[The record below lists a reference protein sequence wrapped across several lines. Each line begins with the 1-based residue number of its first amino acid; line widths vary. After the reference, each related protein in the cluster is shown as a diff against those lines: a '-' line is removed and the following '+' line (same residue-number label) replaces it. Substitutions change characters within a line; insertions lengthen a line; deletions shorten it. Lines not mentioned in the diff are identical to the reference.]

1 MKRTLGF
8 SVAPA
13 EVQRIENAM
22 SEIRCFMMIGAVY
35 PRAAEGIAAAF
46 QRPDLAETTTDLSA
60 SPALIGPD
68 AVRDLLCHAEW
79 DHLRQSQCPPRQVFC
94 RSKSKP
100 EIGYLQRDL
109 HSF

>member
-1 MKRTLGF
+1 
-8 SVAPA
+8 
-13 EVQRIENAM
+13 
-22 SEIRCFMMIGAVY
+22 MIGAVY
-35 PRAAEGIAAAF
+35 PRASEGIAAAL
-46 QRPDLAETTTDLSA
+46 QRTDLAETTTDLSA

-79 DHLRQSQCPPRQVFC
+79 GHFRQLQCPPRQVSC

-109 HSF
+109 HSFLGAISEGRRQLLESYLRYCPTREDRF